1 MEVTYNKC
9 HAIGR
14 PGDVD
19 LVITISTPLRL
30 EFHDCNTL
38 RNLRVNW
45 EAPFG
50 IARDTFSS
58 LVQLTKRIEII
69 MSNVVSYCLAS
80 KPVTD
85 ANRDI
90 QVIESAQAIT
100 YKTGVNGVKP
110 ERSKSL
116 PCVRTLNSD
125 DKVRLN
131 GRPPTNHLHS
141 SP

>member
-1 MEVTYNKC
+1 M
-9 HAIGR
+9 
-14 PGDVD
+14 
-19 LVITISTPLRL
+19 LTISTPLRL
-30 EFHDCNTL
+30 EFCDCNAR

-45 EAPFG
+45 EAPVG
-50 IARDTFSS
+50 VARDTFSS
-58 LVQLTKRIEII
+58 LVQLTKNIESS

-116 PCVRTLNSD
+116 PW
-125 DKVRLN
+125 
-131 GRPPTNHLHS
+131 
-141 SP
+141 